1 MGLREKIA
9 PTLYLPLPQKISEYE
24 PMIVIRAAL
33 PPGALAAAM
42 RRELAKISP
51 EITSNEPRTVRQ
63 RIDDSIFQDRLLA
76 TLSGFFGVIALAL
89 AAIGLYGV
97 VAYGAARRARE
108 IGIRVALGARHQ
120 TVLWMVLRD
129 ALALV
134 ILGLAIGLPA
144 SWAAAKQIRS
154 VLFDV
159 QPADPLTYTGTLT
172 TLLLCG
178 AIAAWLPARRA
189 AGIDPNRVLRQE

>member
-9 PTLYLPLPQKISEYE
+9 PTLYLPLPQKSSEYE
-24 PMIVIRAAL
+24 PTIVIRAAL
-33 PPGALAAAM
+33 PSGALAAAM

-63 RIDDSIFQDRLLA
+63 RIDDCIFQDRLLA

-97 VAYGAARRARE
+97 VAYGTARRARE

-144 SWAAAKQIRS
+144 SWAVAKQVRS

-159 QPADPLTYTGTLT
+159 QPADTLTCAGTLA
-172 TLLLCG
+172 TLLICG

-189 AGIDPNRVLRQE
+189 ASIDPNRVLRQG